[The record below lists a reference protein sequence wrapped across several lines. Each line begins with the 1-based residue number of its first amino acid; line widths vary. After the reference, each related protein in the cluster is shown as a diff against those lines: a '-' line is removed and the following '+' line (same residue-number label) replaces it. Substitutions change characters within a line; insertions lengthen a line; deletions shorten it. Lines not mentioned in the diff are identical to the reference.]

1 MHSCS
6 DKGEGGGGQGGQGG
20 GRLSRRITWSDSSL
34 SQRRQR
40 HAAVWPQETGG
51 GGGGSLILIPGYCGT
66 CGERS
71 LGDRGGGGRVG
82 GGASSSA
89 GRKEEFPPASDC
101 LTCKKVPFVAT
112 TSLLVFSPSSWQS
125 VGDQLSPFPPVF
137 FSPPSPSPPPTLSVL
152 SACSVASG
160 LPDPVRLDSW
170 RPQPLIGRRPRGS
183 ALATF
188 FPAEV
193 LSVRCSTV

>member
-6 DKGEGGGGQGGQGG
+6 DKGGWGLGFSGGE
-20 GRLSRRITWSDSSL
+20 SRRITWSDSSL

-40 HAAVWPQETGG
+40 HAAVWPQETGRR
-51 GGGGSLILIPGYCGT
+51 GGGGSLILIPGYCGA

-71 LGDRGGGGRVG
+71 LGDRDGGGRVG

-112 TSLLVFSPSSWQS
+112 TSLLFFLPPLGSLSATSCLLFLPFFSLPPRRHPPHSVCSFRLLRGVRPPRPSSSGFLAAAATDWS
-125 VGDQLSPFPPVF
+125 KAPRLRARHVFP
-137 FSPPSPSPPPTLSVL
+137 
-152 SACSVASG
+152 
-160 LPDPVRLDSW
+160 R
-170 RPQPLIGRRPRGS
+170 
-183 ALATF
+183 
-188 FPAEV
+188 
-193 LSVRCSTV
+193 